1 MYKSFLLR
9 TFYGVYTYIYI
20 SSGVKNTMAY
30 RTNFNTCYTAFW
42 FSGVST
48 HTRYSGMS
56 QPPPRRPSCR
66 PRVPTRR
73 PLGSGRTTH
82 RRATLFLILKF
93 YVSTAPPPPHRA
105 LSRETLDRLEVLW
118 IPSADRHRRLEFP
131 YKPKNAARLFVSPFP
146 DSDVED
152 QHYSRGFSSMRDARE
167 INTRIV
173 KFYVSIGSPRRPSGV
188 GSRARRRAVS
198 QSDWWN
204 KWEEGRWRSETAW
217 ESERERVSSRF
228 LGDLPERPTMKRG
241 RMDSRFAGLSNSE
254 AYSTF
259 VNGSEA
265 DRPAR

>member
-93 YVSTAPPPPHRA
+93 YVSTDPPPPIGPSLGRPWTASKFCEFHRPIVIGDSSF
-105 LSRETLDRLEVLW
+105 L
-118 IPSADRHRRLEFP
+118 INRRTP
-131 YKPKNAARLFVSPFP
+131 HV
-146 DSDVED
+146 
-152 QHYSRGFSSMRDARE
+152 YSSVRFRTVTSKISIIRGVF
-167 INTRIV
+167 
-173 KFYVSIGSPRRPSGV
+173 RRC
-188 GSRARRRAVS
+188 AM
-198 QSDWWN
+198 
-204 KWEEGRWRSETAW
+204 
-217 ESERERVSSRF
+217 RER
-228 LGDLPERPTMKRG
+228 
-241 RMDSRFAGLSNSE
+241 
-254 AYSTF
+254 
-259 VNGSEA
+259 
-265 DRPAR
+265 